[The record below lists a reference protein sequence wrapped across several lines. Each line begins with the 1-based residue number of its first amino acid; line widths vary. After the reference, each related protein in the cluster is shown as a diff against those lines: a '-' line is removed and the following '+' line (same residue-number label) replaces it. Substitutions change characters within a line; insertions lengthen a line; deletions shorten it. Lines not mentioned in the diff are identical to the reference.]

1 MINTPYFSK
10 MDDVIHFE
18 KPADLE
24 SIQANG
30 RLYLKSIMKYTYIVF
45 IKDIIQY
52 NHLEFSI
59 GQKLVYDTESVKIN
73 KIANKKNTHIIK
85 TLIDENNKIIK
96 CINDIETTLENIFKI
111 IQSEYN
117 KDNMCKYIKYL
128 YNLILYE
135 YYLKKSFRI
144 IEDKL
149 IEFLS
154 LLKNDNKDTY
164 VNIFNE
170 ISSYSDFFNENFN
183 NIKQQ
188 KEYTIEMLD
197 MFFIKTCIHISSMS
211 SSNKSIVKDT
221 MSNIIKKNTRF
232 INSLLDTKY
241 IVFLKLFMDEKEIN
255 FIKRIAYISL
265 REGTAYDNNHVMKF
279 LFNQEIQKE
288 ICSYL

>member
-1 MINTPYFSK
+1 
-10 MDDVIHFE
+10 MDDIIHFE

-24 SIQANG
+24 STQRND
-30 RLYLKSIMKYTYIVF
+30 RLFLKSIMKYTYIVF

-59 GQKLVYDTESVKIN
+59 GQKLVYDTPSVKIN
-73 KIANKKNTHIIK
+73 KIADKKNTHLIK

-96 CINDIETTLENIFKI
+96 CINDIETTLKNIFKI
-111 IQSEYN
+111 FKSEYN
-117 KDNMCKYIKYL
+117 KDNLCKYIKYL

-135 YYLKKSFRI
+135 YYLKKSFQI
-144 IEDKL
+144 IESNL

-170 ISSYSDFFNENFN
+170 ISSYSDFFNENFDK
-183 NIKQQ
+183 IKYQ

-197 MFFIKTCIHISSMS
+197 AFFKKTCIHISSMT
-211 SSNKSIVKDT
+211 SSNKSIAKDT

-241 IVFLKLFMDEKEIN
+241 IVFLKLFMDSKDIH
-255 FIKRIAYISL
+255 FIKRISYISL
-265 REGTAYDNNHVMKF
+265 TEGTAYDSDHNHIMKF
-279 LFNQEIQKE
+279 LFNEVIQKE
-288 ICSYL
+288 ICSYI